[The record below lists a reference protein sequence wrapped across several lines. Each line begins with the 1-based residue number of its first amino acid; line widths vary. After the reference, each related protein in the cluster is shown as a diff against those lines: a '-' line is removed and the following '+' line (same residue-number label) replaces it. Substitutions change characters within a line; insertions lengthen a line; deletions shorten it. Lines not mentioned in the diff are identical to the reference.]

1 MEPGIEI
8 ARFTT
13 IQGKEVIVT
22 TLRES
27 DLPDLLTYANNLI
40 AEDTCILLSGAQ
52 LTKEFEKKYV
62 DDTIDAMQKRKK
74 IHFIAR
80 IDGCLAASFEIRIL
94 PLRKSHGGEIG
105 ISIAKAYRG
114 QGIGK
119 KCMELLIREAH
130 NAGLRLLTLTCFA
143 INTRALHMYTSL
155 GFRKAGR
162 IPGFLYYKGNY
173 EDEVIM
179 YLPLIR

>member
-1 MEPGIEI
+1 MEPGIKI

-22 TLRES
+22 TLQES
-27 DLPDLLTYANNLI
+27 DLPDLLTYANTLI
-40 AEDTCILLSGAQ
+40 AEDTFMLLSGAP
-52 LTKEFEKKYV
+52 LTEEFEKKYV
-62 DDTIDAMQKRKK
+62 DDAIDAMHKGKK

-94 PLRKSHGGEIG
+94 PLRKSHAGEIG
-105 ISIAKAYRG
+105 ISLTKPCRG

-119 KCMELLIREAH
+119 KCMELLIWEAKK
-130 NAGLRLLTLTCFA
+130 AGLRLLTITCFA
-143 INTRALHMYTSL
+143 INTPALHMYKSL